1 MSAQAS
7 AAPPGAGVGPERQR
21 LGRWVEL
28 VAGVVAMMVI
38 GSALWAWPL
47 LRAGPGPELG
57 AALAAIENAFA
68 AFILAETLFVPFE
81 GWLGDRH
88 GRWLLVAAG
97 VALVAVG
104 AWAGSRA
111 TGVRTQVGW
120 YVLGGVGSGLVY
132 GGTVAKVLKRFTDRK
147 ALCIGV
153 TAGACLAVA
162 ALALGALAVAM
173 EMPAGGALALGVLGA
188 GQAAVV
194 LVAALFILDPK
205 AGAPPPE
212 D

>member
-7 AAPPGAGVGPERQR
+7 AAAPGAGLGSERHPV
-21 LGRWVEL
+21 GRWLEL
-28 VAGVVAMMVI
+28 LAGVVAMMVI
-38 GSALWAWPL
+38 GSALYAWPL
-47 LRAGPGPELG
+47 LRAGPGPGLR
-57 AALAAIENAFA
+57 ASLAAVENAFA

-88 GRWLLVAAG
+88 GRWLLVTAG
-97 VALVAVG
+97 AALVAAG
-104 AWAGSRA
+104 AYAGSRA
-111 TGVRTQVGW
+111 GGVRAQVGW
-120 YVLGGVGSGLVY
+120 YVLGGIGSGLIY

-162 ALALGALAVAM
+162 ALALGALAVAL
-173 EMPAGGALALGVLGA
+173 EIPSGGAVTLAVLGA
-188 GQAAVV
+188 GQAVVV

-205 AGAPPPE
+205 LGEPPP

>member
-1 MSAQAS
+1 
-7 AAPPGAGVGPERQR
+7 
-21 LGRWVEL
+21 
-28 VAGVVAMMVI
+28 MMVI
-38 GSALWAWPL
+38 GGVLYAWPL
-47 LRAGPGPELG
+47 LRAGPGPGLG
-57 AALAAIENAFA
+57 ASLAAVENAFA

-111 TGVRTQVGW
+111 AGGIQVGW
-120 YVLGGVGSGLVY
+120 YALGGVGSGLVY

-153 TAGACLAVA
+153 AAGACVSVAVLALA
-162 ALALGALAVAM
+162 ALTVAL
-173 EMPAGGALALGVLGA
+173 EMPSGGAAVLAVLGA
-188 GQAAVV
+188 GQAVVV
-194 LVAALFILDPK
+194 LVAALSILDPRPDE
-205 AGAPPPE
+205 PPS
-212 D
+212 DWV